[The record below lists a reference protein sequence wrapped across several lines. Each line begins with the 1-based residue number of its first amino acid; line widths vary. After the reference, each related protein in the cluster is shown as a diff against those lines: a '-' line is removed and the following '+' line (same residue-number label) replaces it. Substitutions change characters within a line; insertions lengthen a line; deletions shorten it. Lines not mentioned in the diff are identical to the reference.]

1 LQNLNLNSAFAQM
14 EEFMS
19 EDTRNIRRDTDGRD
33 DKGRFGTGNP
43 GRPRGARNRAS
54 VVAGSIIDDN
64 LGEIVEKCIQLA
76 KEGDRQC
83 ILALLKLRIPA
94 QRGLVEEPIELPA
107 LATSKDALTALRII
121 AEGAAR
127 GEIDGDHVRS
137 LVAIVEAFLKSLEIV
152 DLDERIRAL
161 EAAQAKEDDREA
173 A

>member
-1 LQNLNLNSAFAQM
+1 
-14 EEFMS
+14 MS

-33 DKGRFGTGNP
+33 GKGRFGTGNP

-54 VVAGSIIDDN
+54 VVAGSMIDDS

-83 ILALLKLRIPA
+83 LLALLKLRIPA
-94 QRGLVEEPIELPA
+94 QRERLVEEPIELPA

-161 EAAQAKEDDREA
+161 EAAHAKENRREA

>member
-1 LQNLNLNSAFAQM
+1 M
-14 EEFMS
+14 EEFMT
-19 EDTRNIRRDTDGRD
+19 EETRNIRSDTGGRD
-33 DKGRFGTGNP
+33 DKGRFGIGNP

-54 VVAGSIIDDN
+54 VVANSIIDDS

-83 ILALLKLRIPA
+83 LLALLKLRIPA
-94 QRGLVEEPIELPA
+94 QRGLVEEPIELHA

-161 EAAQAKEDDREA
+161 EAAHAKENSREPA
-173 A
+173 